1 MKYRMLHTRDMI
13 YVELESDPDAWN
25 LIYSSSSGWC
35 WHMEHLDDSIC
46 TDYFVD
52 FNTLSD
58 EEFFQMQ
65 LVLDTHGYDMLTI
78 GNIQKAV
85 NEFKSKNNYE
95 VGAYY
100 DLEVQ

>member
-1 MKYRMLHTRDMI
+1 MKYRMLHTKDMI
-13 YVELESDPDAWN
+13 YVELENDEDGWN
-25 LIYSSSSGWC
+25 LIYSSSSGWY
-35 WHMEHLDDSIC
+35 MEHLDDSIC

-65 LVLDTHGYDMLTI
+65 LVLDTYGHDMVTLRD
-78 GNIQKAV
+78 IQKAV